1 VKDATRNDI
10 DELASLGDLI
20 AQLSA
25 AARREGSAMVIG
37 EPTPPELVAATNA
50 LTKRV
55 MRRVRRLDLLST
67 MGGIEPTDVR
77 GALVGTWRN

>member
-1 VKDATRNDI
+1 MLPDMDDI
-10 DELASLGDLI
+10 AGLGDLI

-37 EPTPPELVAATNA
+37 EPTPPELAAATDA
-50 LTKRV
+50 LAKRV
-55 MRRVRRLDLLST
+55 MRRVRRIEHLSR

-77 GALVGTWRN
+77 GALIGIWRN

>member
-1 VKDATRNDI
+1 MRDHF
-10 DELASLGDLI
+10 DEPAGLGDLI

-50 LTKRV
+50 LAKRV
-55 MRRVRRLDLLST
+55 MRRVRRLELLSA

-77 GALVGTWRN
+77 GALVGIWRN

>member
-1 VKDATRNDI
+1 MST
-10 DELASLGDLI
+10 DEIAGLGDLI

-37 EPTPPELVAATNA
+37 QPTPPELVARTDA
-50 LTKRV
+50 LAKRV
-55 MRRVRRLDLLST
+55 MRRVRRLELLST

-77 GALVGTWRN
+77 AALVGVWRN